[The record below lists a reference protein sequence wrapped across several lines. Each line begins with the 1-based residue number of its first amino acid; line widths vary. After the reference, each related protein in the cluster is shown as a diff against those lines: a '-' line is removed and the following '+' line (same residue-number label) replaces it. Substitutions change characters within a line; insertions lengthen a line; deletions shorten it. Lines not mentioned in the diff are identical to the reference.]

1 VFLGEAPI
9 STVWAFAP
17 GFEDVLSLANDELG
31 AVFAGSETIDGMLA
45 AIQAAASAALAASGP
60 SG

>member
-1 VFLGEAPI
+1 
-9 STVWAFAP
+9 VWAFAP
-17 GFEDVLSLANDELG
+17 GFEDVINLANDELG